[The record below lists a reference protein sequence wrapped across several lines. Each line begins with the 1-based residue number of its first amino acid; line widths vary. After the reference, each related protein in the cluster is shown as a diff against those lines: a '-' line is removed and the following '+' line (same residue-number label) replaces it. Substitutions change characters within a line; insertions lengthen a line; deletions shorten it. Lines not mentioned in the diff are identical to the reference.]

1 MDQRAQVFALD
12 KFHGDEL
19 QAIRFR
25 QVVNAD
31 NVPMRHLT
39 RENQLLLETFDNGGT
54 VGQIRADHLECHD
67 LIYFTVFSLVDGSH
81 TSPTKEFKNLI
92 AQAKNALWPQEG
104 VVAVGRPD
112 SRFSRHYRDRSRRR
126 LGPNPAQA

>member
-39 RENQLLLETFDNGGT
+39 RENQLLLETFDNGGA
-54 VGQIRADHLECHD
+54 VWPNRAGHLWWPA
-67 LIYFTVFSLVDGSH
+67 LLFFTVFCPVDGPP
-81 TSPTKEFKNLI
+81 TPPTKEVKKLI
-92 AQAKNALWPQEG
+92 NPAANALWPPEG
-104 VVAVGRPD
+104 GGARGRPD
-112 SRFSRHYRDRSRRR
+112 
-126 LGPNPAQA
+126 

>member
-54 VGQIRADHLECHD
+54 VGQTRADHLECHD
-67 LIYFTVFSLVDGSH
+67 LIYCTAFTLLAAPH
-81 TSPTKEFKNLI
+81 TSPTKKSINSK
-92 AQAKNALWPQEG
+92 AQPKKPLWPPAG
-104 VVAVGRPD
+104 VAPG
-112 SRFSRHYRDRSRRR
+112 
-126 LGPNPAQA
+126 